1 VVVTSYTRIHKL
13 EICLSIRDDY
23 IDESGHWCVCGC
35 VCVCV
40 CVCCIPKKIQA
51 LGPRLYDLCGLTEP
65 TTVGPPLAHNPLF
78 FVSI

>member
-1 VVVTSYTRIHKL
+1 ML
-13 EICLSIRDDY
+13 EICHSIRDDY
-23 IDESGHWCVCGC
+23 IDESGHWCVC

-40 CVCCIPKKIQA
+40 LCTKKIQA
-51 LGPRLYDLCGLTEP
+51 LGPRLYDLCGLTAEP